1 MRGYNSRTGL
11 RTSQISMV
19 EKRGVSVTFDQI
31 TDYDPLN
38 LKAKYKTANDQI
50 YLKKFYTVCS
60 VIPITLF
67 LSMLFYSLWYISP
80 ST

>member
-1 MRGYNSRTGL
+1 MIGYNSRNGL
-11 RTSQISMV
+11 RASQISMV
-19 EKRGVSVTFDQI
+19 DKRGVSVTFDQI

-50 YLKKFYTVCS
+50 YLKKFYTVFS